1 MTTTELIITYIFYGA
16 IIVIGL
22 IVLGI
27 IRKKSKTP
35 ANSEIKQKLSNIV
48 EKFDALIKQIDTGN
62 TDYYKM
68 FRQVTNIVYRID
80 TAVIYVSEA
89 AERERDTTY
98 DKIRI
103 NLENARGYIASYK
116 FEKKSNY
123 LIEDFIK
130 ARASLQDCIS
140 TMEGIMDRGKA
151 LKGN

>member
-123 LIEDFIK
+123 HIEDFIK
-130 ARASLQDCIS
+130 
-140 TMEGIMDRGKA
+140 RGRRCKIAFRRWKA
-151 LKGN
+151 LWTEEKH

>member
-98 DKIRI
+98 DKMREAISRI
-103 NLENARGYIASYK
+103 INSR
-116 FEKKSNY
+116 KSPT
-123 LIEDFIK
+123 I
-130 ARASLQDCIS
+130 
-140 TMEGIMDRGKA
+140 T
-151 LKGN
+151 